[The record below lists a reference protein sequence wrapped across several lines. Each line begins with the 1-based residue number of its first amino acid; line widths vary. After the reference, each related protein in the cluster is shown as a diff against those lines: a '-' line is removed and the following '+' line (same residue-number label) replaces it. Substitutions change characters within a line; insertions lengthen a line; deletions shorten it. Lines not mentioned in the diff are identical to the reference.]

1 MKNFIK
7 TVTVLVT
14 SASMF
19 MTSSLGIVSNINVL
33 GAKSASAN
41 EHKKFVQNGISL
53 NANTSGVY
61 GFSYGSPNVSQYTFD
76 PNDPEHDFEL
86 IPAGNNANLIKNP
99 KNGKCINSHQTR
111 IGSTPNFYNCNPND
125 PDQQF
130 NTNSNVPIHIQSGLK
145 MDLGSG
151 NDRKIKMVSNPSN
164 IQPQGGN
171 NASAQFWGGV
181 FTGVIVEEVAK
192 QVINGDKIKWVSLE
206 QEGESWESANL
217 KCRHDGGH
225 LNWDLPQASP
235 SNPNPIS
242 QKTCFAYGQ

>member
-1 MKNFIK
+1 MMKNFIK
-7 TVTVLVT
+7 SVTVLVT

-61 GFSYGSPNVSQYTFD
+61 GYSYGSPNVSQYTFD
-76 PNDPEHDFEL
+76 PNDSEHDFEL

-99 KNGKCINSHQTR
+99 KNGKCVNSHQTR
-111 IGSTPNFYNCNPND
+111 IGSTPNFYHCNPND
-125 PDQQF
+125 PDQKF

-151 NDRKIKMVSNPSN
+151 NDRKITMVSAGSEVK
-164 IQPQGGN
+164 PQFVVPLIRAVGSYLVGK
-171 NASAQFWGGV
+171 G
-181 FTGVIVEEVAK
+181 IEEAFE
-192 QVINGDKIKWVSLE
+192 GDEVKWVSLE
-206 QEGESWESANL
+206 EDGKSWDEEVLRCRRDAGYLKWNL
-217 KCRHDGGH
+217 
-225 LNWDLPQASP
+225 P
-235 SNPNPIS
+235 SKDSTNLNPIS
-242 QKTCFAYGQ
+242 QKTCFKNGK